1 MPQVPENFRCG
12 YIAVVGR
19 PNVGKSTLINTI
31 IGEKVSI
38 TSKKPQTT
46 RNRVLGVVTN
56 ERAQF
61 VFVDT
66 PGFQTKYGNALI
78 RGMDRSVRSTLGE
91 TDAVVLVI
99 ESGGWE
105 PADGKVLEPINPEA
119 KNVILAINKVDLR
132 KGRDVRLPLIGESM

>member
-1 MPQVPENFRCG
+1 MADYPENFRCG

-56 ERAQF
+56 EHAQF
-61 VFVDT
+61 VFVE
-66 PGFQTKYGNALI
+66 G
-78 RGMDRSVRSTLGE
+78 
-91 TDAVVLVI
+91 
-99 ESGGWE
+99 
-105 PADGKVLEPINPEA
+105 
-119 KNVILAINKVDLR
+119 
-132 KGRDVRLPLIGESM
+132 